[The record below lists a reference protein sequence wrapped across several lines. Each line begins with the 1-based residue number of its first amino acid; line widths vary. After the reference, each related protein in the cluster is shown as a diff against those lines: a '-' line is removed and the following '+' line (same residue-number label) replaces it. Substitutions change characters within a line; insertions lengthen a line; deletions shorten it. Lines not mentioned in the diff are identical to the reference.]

1 MTLHDAMKGFVD
13 RGEIP
18 GIVTLVS
25 RGQEAQVDALGTMT
39 AGGSEPMKRDTIF
52 RIASITKPIT
62 AAAVMILIEDGKL
75 KLDDSIDRWLP
86 ELANRRVLESIG
98 SQLDETVPARRAI
111 TVRDLQNFTFGF
123 GSVMAMPGTHPI
135 QKLIRDGR
143 LGGDAPPHPA
153 QSPSTE
159 EWIRRLGALPLMYQP
174 GERWLYNAGSDVLGV
189 LAARVSGTSFET
201 FLRERIFEPLGM
213 KDTSFSVPASKL
225 GRLPACYHFDS
236 EAKKVA
242 VFDDAGEKSEFSR
255 PPPFESGAGGLVSTA
270 DDYFAFCRMMLDKGV
285 RGRERILSQAS
296 IAEMTRDQLTPAQR
310 TGADI
315 FFGKHCSWGF
325 GMAVDIKAESPW
337 NVPGRFGWDG
347 GYGTS
352 AYSDPKND
360 FVGILLTQRCMDSPE
375 PPAVL
380 NAFWREAYQSL

>member
-1 MTLHDAMKGFVD
+1 MLHDAMKGFVD
-13 RGEIP
+13 RGEVP
-18 GIVTLVS
+18 GIVTLTAK
-25 RGQEAQVDALGTMT
+25 GTEAKVDVVGTMT

-62 AAAVMILIEDGKL
+62 AAAAMILVEDGKL
-75 KLDDSIDRWLP
+75 KLDDPIDRWLP
-86 ELANRRVLESIG
+86 EMANRRVLKSIE
-98 SQLDETVPARRAI
+98 SQLDDTVPARRAI
-111 TVRDLQNFTFGF
+111 TVRDLQTFTFGF

-135 QKLIRDGR
+135 QEPIRDGH
-143 LGGDAPPHPA
+143 LGGDGTPHPS
-153 QSPSTE
+153 QFPSMD

-189 LAARVSGTSFET
+189 LISRVSGKSFEA
-201 FLRERIFEPLGM
+201 FLHERIFEPLGM
-213 KDTSFSVPASKL
+213 KDTSFSVPSSKVS
-225 GRLPACYHFDS
+225 RLPGCYHFNY
-236 EAKKVA
+236 ETKKPE
-242 VFDDAGEKSEFSR
+242 VFDDAGGKSEFSR
-255 PPPFESGAGGLVSTA
+255 PLDFQSGSGGLVSTA

-285 RGRERILSQAS
+285 HGRERILSAAS
-296 IAEMTRDQLTPAQR
+296 VAEMTRDQLTPAQR
-310 TGADI
+310 IGADI

-325 GMAVDIKAESPW
+325 GMSVDIKAENPW

-375 PPAVL
+375 PPKVL
-380 NAFWREAYQSL
+380 NTFWREAYQSL